1 MTAHSSVLAW
11 SIPGAGEPG
20 GLPSMGPHRIRHE
33 RNDSA
38 AAAYTCLESTDIFT
52 FSVYALSMSVHLFRT
67 LFSFSSVCGVF
78 YIGILYIYSFF
89 TWVFL
94 LSSYKWCY
102 IFNFDFCLFVAVIQ
116 KYNWFWYAY
125 LISWSLC
132 RTHLLIPWIVFV
144 FVFSRF
150 LGIFHAD
157 YAICRSKQFMSSLLI
172 FMLSCLF
179 CLFC

>member
-78 YIGILYIYSFF
+78 YIGILYIFSFSHEYF
-89 TWVFL
+89 CWVVISGVIFL
-94 LSSYKWCY
+94 IL
-102 IFNFDFCLFVAVIQ
+102 IFACLLLLYRNIIGFGM
-116 KYNWFWYAY
+116 
-125 LISWSLC
+125 LISYPEAFAEL
-132 RTHLLIPWIVFV
+132 LLIPWIVFV

-172 FMLSCLF
+172 FMPSYLFSLF
-179 CLFC
+179 C